1 MIEISHV
8 SKRFVSDVQTV
19 EALRDVSLT
28 IEKGQIWG
36 IIGFSG
42 AGKSTLLRMVN
53 ALEVPDQGYVKLD
66 GRKLS
71 DYTEGELR
79 GGRKRIG
86 MIFQQFNLL
95 ESRTVY
101 ENIAIP
107 LRLNHTPAE
116 QIAARVEEL
125 LAFVELEGKKD
136 AYPWQLSGGQKQRVG
151 IARALATNPEI
162 LLCDEA
168 TSALD
173 PDTTESILQL
183 LAQINQQLGI
193 TIILV
198 THQIQVVQRI
208 CNRVAVME
216 NGQIVEQGAVLD
228 VFGNP
233 QRPIT
238 QRFVRTVIPDVLPE
252 SLVADLQQEE
262 RAYKLLKLRFQG
274 NVAKENILYN
284 INRRIPVESSVL
296 FAAVTELQHVVLGI
310 FIVKFIGSEKSL
322 AAATEYLDSHEV
334 AWQEVAV

>member
-79 GGRKRIG
+79 GVRKRIG

-125 LAFVELEGKKD
+125 LAFVELEGKILRN
-136 AYPWQLSGGQKQRVG
+136 PFCSCWHRSISSWGSPLSWLPIRSKSCS
-151 IARALATNPEI
+151 ASAT
-162 LLCDEA
+162 
-168 TSALD
+168 
-173 PDTTESILQL
+173 
-183 LAQINQQLGI
+183 GW
-193 TIILV
+193 
-198 THQIQVVQRI
+198 R
-208 CNRVAVME
+208 
-216 NGQIVEQGAVLD
+216 
-228 VFGNP
+228 
-233 QRPIT
+233 
-238 QRFVRTVIPDVLPE
+238 
-252 SLVADLQQEE
+252 
-262 RAYKLLKLRFQG
+262 
-274 NVAKENILYN
+274 
-284 INRRIPVESSVL
+284 
-296 FAAVTELQHVVLGI
+296 
-310 FIVKFIGSEKSL
+310 
-322 AAATEYLDSHEV
+322 
-334 AWQEVAV
+334 

>member
-1 MIEISHV
+1 MIKISHV
-8 SKRFVSDVQTV
+8 RKEFVNDKQTV
-19 EALRDVSLT
+19 AALQDVSLT

-42 AGKSTLLRMVN
+42 AGKSTLLRMIN
-53 ALEVPDQGYVKLD
+53 ALEIPDSGYVELD
-66 GRKLS
+66 GRKLG
-71 DYTEGELR
+71 DYSESELR
-79 GGRKRIG
+79 GVRKRIG

-107 LRLNHTPAE
+107 LKLSHAPAAA
-116 QIAARVEEL
+116 IDARVEEL
-125 LAFVELEGKKD
+125 LVFVGLEGKKD

-151 IARALATNPEI
+151 IARALAANPEI

-183 LAQINQQLGI
+183 LAQINQRLGI

-216 NGQIVEQGAVLD
+216 NGRIVEQGSVLE

-238 QRFVRTVIPDVLPE
+238 QRFVRAVIPDNLPE
-252 SLVADLQQEE
+252 GLVADLKQEE
-262 RAYKLLKLRFQG
+262 REYKLLKLRFQG
-274 NVAKENILYN
+274 EVAKENILYS

-296 FAAVTELQHVVLGI
+296 FAAVTELEHVILGI
-310 FIVKFIGSEKSL
+310 FIVKFIGSEQSL
-322 AAATEYLDSHEV
+322 AAATAYLDSHEV